1 MNHPS
6 PCCEDWAQALSLLA
20 AEALEP
26 DEQTA
31 VRQHLAACPA
41 CREPTLYTPG
51 NPFRPFCSARCQGQ
65 DFGAWATESY
75 RVGADSPPDTA
86 DD

>member
-1 MNHPS
+1 MS
-6 PCCEDWAQALSLLA
+6 
-20 AEALEP
+20 
-26 DEQTA
+26 EQPA
-31 VRQHLAACPA
+31 PPIRIPRVVLCPA

>member
-1 MNHPS
+1 MS
-6 PCCEDWAQALSLLA
+6 
-20 AEALEP
+20 
-26 DEQTA
+26 EQPA
-31 VRQHLAACPA
+31 PPFRAPRVVPCPA
-41 CREPTLYTPG
+41 CREPTLFTPG
-51 NPFRPFCSARCQGQ
+51 NPFRPFCCARCQGQ